1 MEEYAY
7 HMLFFIL
14 KFVGWVDQSR
24 QILMIVLNELF
35 GKIKT
40 QEKNNSS
47 TNNDYVGS

>member
-7 HMLFFIL
+7 HMLFFI
-14 KFVGWVDQSR
+14 FVGWVDQSR

-35 GKIKT
+35 GKIKN